1 MLKLPTL
8 SERPAGENESMTKLY
23 YRKRAQISSVVLWLL
38 VTAVLTV
45 ALWLVTNWAIYPVW
59 LVCASVTTA
68 VAYALDKARAA
79 AGSNQRIP
87 ESSLHLFSLL
97 GGFVGGA
104 FGLLVLR
111 HKSNFSRHP
120 LFPIIVVV
128 SAVAHGLVLWFLR

>member
-1 MLKLPTL
+1 
-8 SERPAGENESMTKLY
+8 MTHLY
-23 YRKRAQISSVVLWLL
+23 HRKRAQISTVVLWLL
-38 VTAVLTV
+38 ATAALTAVV
-45 ALWLVTNWAIYPVW
+45 WLVTHWDIYPVW

-120 LFPIIVVV
+120 LFPIIIVV
-128 SAVAHGLVLWFLR
+128 SGVVYGLVLWFLW